1 MGTKASRFGKYKQE
15 TGQYFGVLFA
25 TFPERKH
32 QVLIAPQFHWASSAF
47 NIAAS
52 GILFKILVQ
61 ACIFAFMAV
70 FVGKLGIYF

>member
-1 MGTKASRFGKYKQE
+1 MGTKASRLGKYKQE

-25 TFPERKH
+25 TFPERKR

-61 ACIFAFMAV
+61 CMYLCIYGSFRW
-70 FVGKLGIYF
+70 